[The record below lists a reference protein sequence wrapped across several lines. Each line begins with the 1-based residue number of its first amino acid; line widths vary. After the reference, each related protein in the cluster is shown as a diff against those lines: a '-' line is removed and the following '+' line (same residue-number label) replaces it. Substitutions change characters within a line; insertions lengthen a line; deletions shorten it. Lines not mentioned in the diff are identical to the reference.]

1 MPPTPD
7 KIPDKVPFDV
17 YAMLIIL
24 TFLFTGGATLMI
36 NDRLSKEWQFWDD
49 KATIKE
55 KAVHITLMNPDT
67 SKYPEGLV
75 HVQETD
81 LKEWKLI
88 EIESGGADFPYR
100 DYEGPAGYDPMK
112 YPIKFKE
119 DFLGPKENAEQRAA
133 FQKLADA
140 KVAGAAEK
148 TATPDATATPAPAP
162 APDAKAPDAK
172 APDAKAPDA
181 KAPDAKAPDTKTEE
195 KK

>member
-7 KIPDKVPFDV
+7 KIPEKVPFDV

-55 KAVHITLMNPDT
+55 KSVHLTLMNPDQA
-67 SKYPEGLV
+67 KYPEGLV

-88 EIESGGADFPYR
+88 EAEGSNSEFPIRDF
-100 DYEGPAGYDPMK
+100 EWPAGYDPMK

-133 FQKLADA
+133 YQKLADA
-140 KVAGAAEK
+140 KGALEK
-148 TATPDATATPAPAP
+148 APDAAAPTTPAPAP

-181 KAPDAKAPDTKTEE
+181 KAPDAKADE

>member
-49 KATIKE
+49 KATIKN
-55 KAVHITLMNPDT
+55 KSVHLTQMNPDPA
-67 SKYPEGLV
+67 KYPEGLV
-75 HVQETD
+75 VVQD
-81 LKEWKLI
+81 VDKDEWKLI
-88 EIESGGADFPYR
+88 DAESQSPGEFPHRDF
-100 DYEGPAGYDPMK
+100 DWPAGYDPMQ
-112 YPIKFKE
+112 YPVKFKE
-119 DFLGPKENAEQRAA
+119 DFLGPKEDTKRRDA

-140 KVAGAAEK
+140 KVSGVVEK
-148 TATPDATATPAPAP
+148 TSTGPAPAP
-162 APDAKAPDAK
+162 ADAPKADAPK
-172 APDAKAPDA
+172 ADAPKADA
-181 KAPDAKAPDTKTEE
+181 PKADAPKTDAPKADE